1 MRPGIQFPALLLL
14 QAVWLLAPGLL
25 AGLELHRRRVIS
37 GPLVVPVAAVA
48 GGVLGYAAVWAYFG
62 NRQVH
67 GVGTAF
73 SYATLAIAVLAGV
86 LIVVSPA
93 HRRLVRTV
101 DVAAPLALLY
111 LVSLFYSSLTFGCSV
126 TAEVTT
132 PEALCHLT
140 GPTGDNILPLIFANS
155 VHHGNPHELI
165 WGWQQSARPPLQSGV
180 VLLQTPLTQRPGWQN
195 TSYLSVAILL
205 QVLWVPVTWAL
216 GRALRLSGRGLAIL
230 LTMCFFSGFYLFNSV
245 FTWPKLLAA
254 SLALTAFA
262 LFFFERAG
270 WWTWGLGGLAAGEAL
285 VAHTGVAFALLPM
298 GVFLLLRRYRRHWRL
313 YALAG
318 LLAIVVL
325 VPWQLYQKVYDP
337 PGDGL
342 LKLHLAGGLASRA
355 DQRTFGQL
363 LHDNYTQPSPV
374 TILENKLNN
383 VTQLVAVPND
393 SRPLDGTGI
402 TASMRDQE
410 FRYTVFAL
418 GLFNLGWLAL
428 LMRRTRDRL
437 RESIDLDR
445 LTLMLILAGLGML
458 AWIVIMFGPPQ
469 AITVVFQNSYA
480 TMMLLF
486 IPLGAAMKA
495 LPRRVLYPALAVQ
508 AGYAVVI
515 WMATVWWHHILH
527 PSYVGLTVLS
537 GVAALALLA
546 VVHRWHPPVEPPH
559 EVPAEPP
566 STAAVP
572 A

>member
-14 QAVWLLAPGLL
+14 QAAWLLAPGLL

-37 GPLVVPVAAVA
+37 GPLVVPIAAVV
-48 GGVLGYAAVWAYFG
+48 GCVFGYAAVWAYFG

-73 SYATLAIAVLAGV
+73 SITTLAIAVIALV
-86 LIVVSPA
+86 LIVLSPA
-93 HRRLVRTV
+93 HRRLIRTV

-111 LVSLFYSSLTFGCSV
+111 LVSLFYTSLTFGCSV

-132 PEALCHLT
+132 PNVLCHLT

-180 VLLQTPLTQRPGWQN
+180 VLMQTPLTQRPGWQN
-195 TSYLSVAILL
+195 TSYLAVAILL
-205 QVLWVPVTWAL
+205 QVLWVPATWAI
-216 GRALRLSGRGLAIL
+216 GRALRLTGRGLAIV
-230 LTMCFFSGFYLFNSV
+230 LTMCLFSGFYLFNSV

-262 LFFFERAG
+262 LFFFERAS
-270 WWTWGLGGLAAGEAL
+270 WWTWGLGGLAAAESL
-285 VAHTGVAFALLPM
+285 VAHTGVVFALLPM
-298 GVFLLLRRYRRHWRL
+298 AVFLLLRRYRRPWRL

-318 LLAIVVL
+318 VLAVVVL

-342 LKLHLAGGLASRA
+342 LKLHLAGGLRV
-355 DQRTFGQL
+355 QGRPRTFGQL
-363 LHDNYTQPSPV
+363 FHDNYTQPSPA
-374 TILENKLNN
+374 TIVENKLNN

-418 GLFNLGWLAL
+418 GLFHLGWFAL
-428 LMRRTRDRL
+428 LIRSTRRRL
-437 RESIDLDR
+437 RETLDLGR
-445 LTLMLILAGLGML
+445 LNFMLILAGLGML
-458 AWIVIMFGPPQ
+458 AWIVIMYGPPQ

-486 IPLGAAMKA
+486 IALGAAMTA
-495 LPRRVLYPALAVQ
+495 LPRRVLYPALALQ
-508 AGYAVVI
+508 AGYAAVI

-527 PSYVGLTVLS
+527 PSYVGLTVLA
-537 GVAALALLA
+537 GAAVLALLA
-546 VVHRWHPPVEPPH
+546 VLPRWRPAEPPA

-566 STAAVP
+566 SAAVP